1 VTTQSETWPTANT
14 EHGLLVA
21 FGEFLTQ
28 HGLLERLSKLPVKQ
42 KVGVAGCEG
51 TPQDRLIEFLAGI
64 MSGIEHLVELSDG
77 PHPIANDEVVA
88 QAWGQRHFAHSSSV
102 SRALTACDMETVVAA
117 ARAIREFSRPFIEGS
132 VQELLRLGQGIVYD
146 LDLMGVAVSA
156 TSRTYQ
162 GVAFGWMDDEV
173 KLGYQLA
180 RVCLTQADG
189 RRIWLEGFHH
199 AGNTVSVTCLQELL
213 ATAESQTGIR
223 PRRRTELVEQR
234 MAAQAEA
241 VNRTGQWLAQ
251 QQAQASQFKHTRE
264 QLIGKLYHAERVHK
278 QAISPQKTA
287 LLETQTRGWRAR
299 LPRVEH
305 QQARCE
311 EVMVRHRQDLDAQ
324 ERKLAELQHW
334 LTQLHRDNATN
345 PDPPAYCEARMDAGF
360 TSGENITWALEMGY
374 CLNTKATSDQTTR
387 ALRARTS
394 SETHWVAVGD
404 NADMTAWDNY
414 RLHHCP
420 YPVTVALERFKV
432 GTVYQYATLIYYKE
446 DGQMPT
452 LPAWFAH
459 YNARQTIE
467 AGNKEMKGTFFV
479 QHLMSRS
486 LPAIRLQALF
496 TGVAA
501 NAVRWCQP
509 WLRQCACDI
518 TPKLRR
524 TLTSPKAL
532 VHVAANSAALV
543 QRTATCTALCF
554 APNSSLSGVTLF
566 LRGIPAFQLSFA
578 FHQPCKI
585 ASP

>member
-1 VTTQSETWPTANT
+1 
-14 EHGLLVA
+14 
-21 FGEFLTQ
+21 
-28 HGLLERLSKLPVKQ
+28 
-42 KVGVAGCEG
+42 
-51 TPQDRLIEFLAGI
+51 
-64 MSGIEHLVELSDG
+64 
-77 PHPIANDEVVA
+77 
-88 QAWGQRHFAHSSSV
+88 
-102 SRALTACDMETVVAA
+102 
-117 ARAIREFSRPFIEGS
+117 
-132 VQELLRLGQGIVYD
+132 
-146 LDLMGVAVSA
+146 
-156 TSRTYQ
+156 
-162 GVAFGWMDDEV
+162 
-173 KLGYQLA
+173 
-180 RVCLTQADG
+180 
-189 RRIWLEGFHH
+189 
-199 AGNTVSVTCLQELL
+199 
-213 ATAESQTGIR
+213 
-223 PRRRTELVEQR
+223 
-234 MAAQAEA
+234 
-241 VNRTGQWLAQ
+241 
-251 QQAQASQFKHTRE
+251 
-264 QLIGKLYHAERVHK
+264 
-278 QAISPQKTA
+278 
-287 LLETQTRGWRAR
+287 
-299 LPRVEH
+299 
-305 QQARCE
+305 
-311 EVMVRHRQDLDAQ
+311 
-324 ERKLAELQHW
+324 
-334 LTQLHRDNATN
+334 
-345 PDPPAYCEARMDAGF
+345 MDAGF

-374 CLNTKATSDQTTR
+374 CPNTKATSDQTTR

-432 GTVYQYATLIYYKE
+432 GTVYQYATLIYYRE

-524 TLTSPKAL
+524 TLNSPKAL

-566 LRGIPAFQLSFA
+566 LRGIPAFQLSFG

-585 ASP
+585 ASL